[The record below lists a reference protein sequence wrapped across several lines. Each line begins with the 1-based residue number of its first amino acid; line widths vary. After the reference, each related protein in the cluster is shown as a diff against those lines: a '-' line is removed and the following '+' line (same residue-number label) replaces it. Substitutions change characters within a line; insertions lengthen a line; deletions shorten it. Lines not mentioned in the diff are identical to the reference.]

1 MEETITKERAARLM
15 LPLHRPPDAYKNMCG
30 VVGAVAGSAG
40 MAGAA
45 VLCGRAALRTGC
57 GLMQY
62 YAPAAIRDVLQIA
75 VPEATWYERVPDEK
89 ILSVDVIAMG
99 PGLGYHEED
108 QRVLD
113 YVFSRFEGTLVLD
126 ADGLN
131 DVVRMD
137 LAQSLRRGPAHV
149 IMTPHPGEAS
159 RLLGGVRITDRIEA
173 AKALAERYEAVV
185 VLKGH
190 ETILCRQGEILVN
203 RETGNP
209 GMATGGSGDVL
220 TGTIASLAAQG
231 LPPWEAAQAGVYLH
245 GLAGDLAAGEKGEN
259 GLLAG
264 DICETLPLAIKTM
277 IGR

>member
-131 DVVRMD
+131 A
-137 LAQSLRRGPAHV
+137 LAGDDALLQSLQKK
-149 IMTPHPGEAS
+149 IFTPHPGEMA
-159 RLLGGVRITDRIEA
+159 RLLGKST
-173 AKALAERYEAVV
+173 
-185 VLKGH
+185 
-190 ETILCRQGEILVN
+190 GEILQDPV
-203 RETGNP
+203 R
-209 GMATGGSGDVL
+209 
-220 TGTIASLAAQG
+220 AALEG
-231 LPPWEAAQAGVYLH
+231 AARWQAVS
-245 GLAGDLAAGEKGEN
+245 K
-259 GLLAG
+259 
-264 DICETLPLAIKTM
+264 
-277 IGR
+277 